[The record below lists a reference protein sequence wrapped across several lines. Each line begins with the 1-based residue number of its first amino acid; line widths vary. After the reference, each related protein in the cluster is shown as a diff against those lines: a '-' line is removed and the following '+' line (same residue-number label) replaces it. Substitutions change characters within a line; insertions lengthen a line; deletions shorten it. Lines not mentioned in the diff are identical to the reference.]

1 MAAIV
6 IGMNLALAYYKS
18 GEIALAARELTTV
31 RAVAPD
37 NAQVTL
43 LLADSWLRM
52 GENAKVIQ
60 LLTPLAEKNAG
71 DLAVAYLLG
80 SALVRDKRVDE
91 GQRVLNRIFEKGDSA
106 ESRLLLGTSKLNISD
121 FAGALVDLEKSVE
134 MNPQLPSANSYLGTA
149 RMATGDATGALESF
163 RKELALN
170 PSDYDSNLNIGV
182 ILRQDKEFAEA
193 MKHLTMALRVR
204 PGDIRVR
211 YQVATIDLSEGRVDQ
226 ARRSL
231 EQLIQEVPS
240 YTEAH
245 VSLATAYYRLKRKE
259 DGDRERAIV
268 EKLNAEAQ
276 TRQPKGDVI
285 R

>member
-1 MAAIV
+1 
-6 IGMNLALAYYKS
+6 
-18 GEIALAARELTTV
+18 ARELTTV

-134 MNPQLPSANSYLGTA
+134 MNPQLPSANS
-149 RMATGDATGALESF
+149 
-163 RKELALN
+163 
-170 PSDYDSNLNIGV
+170 
-182 ILRQDKEFAEA
+182 
-193 MKHLTMALRVR
+193 
-204 PGDIRVR
+204 
-211 YQVATIDLSEGRVDQ
+211 
-226 ARRSL
+226 
-231 EQLIQEVPS
+231 
-240 YTEAH
+240 
-245 VSLATAYYRLKRKE
+245 
-259 DGDRERAIV
+259 
-268 EKLNAEAQ
+268 
-276 TRQPKGDVI
+276 
-285 R
+285 